1 MSFMNDLYSLA
12 CLSSLVKQSQT
23 FNNNTAQNFISDV
36 ENLKNQITFAI
47 EQITLQ
53 GMSSKVDGN
62 MKISTSILN
71 ENSHNLNSQ
80 EGLVKEYRKLQI
92 QLKQLKILEK
102 RIKKQLDELKDTEEN
117 LLEDIRKYSNL
128 NSLREEYAIKYEEI
142 STALQELKDKKRVT
156 ESVVED
162 SEKRYK
168 ALKVRLN
175 KLMLIGII
183 EKFDLK
189 IESCE

>member
-1 MSFMNDLYSLA
+1 
-12 CLSSLVKQSQT
+12 
-23 FNNNTAQNFISDV
+23 
-36 ENLKNQITFAI
+36 
-47 EQITLQ
+47 
-53 GMSSKVDGN
+53 

-102 RIKKQLDELKDTEEN
+102 RIKKQLDELKDTEGN

>member
-1 MSFMNDLYSLA
+1 
-12 CLSSLVKQSQT
+12 
-23 FNNNTAQNFISDV
+23 
-36 ENLKNQITFAI
+36 
-47 EQITLQ
+47 
-53 GMSSKVDGN
+53 MSSKVDGN

-102 RIKKQLDELKDTEEN
+102 RIKKQLDDLKDTEGN

-168 ALKVRLN
+168 ALKVRN
-175 KLMLIGII
+175 
-183 EKFDLK
+183 
-189 IESCE
+189 